1 MGKNKQFEIMQWR
14 NEGMAYALDIVKK
27 EGIEGLEKVVNQRF
41 KLGFTC
47 KYVPVDELMAH
58 LDEVKSWYYVAIVST
73 FLMKLHDLFGFG
85 KKRCTR
91 LTNSFLDSVDSTLRP
106 ELGVSLVDFIKEA
119 ERIIGMEIAIPAR
132 WRQDG

>member
-1 MGKNKQFEIMQWR
+1 
-14 NEGMAYALDIVKK
+14 
-27 EGIEGLEKVVNQRF
+27 
-41 KLGFTC
+41 
-47 KYVPVDELMAH
+47 
-58 LDEVKSWYYVAIVST
+58 
-73 FLMKLHDLFGFG
+73 MKLHDLFGFG

-132 WRQDG
+132 WRQNG